1 MGSVGSS
8 RRYWVVGWRGFL
20 VITYINKDS
29 FLVSRVFMV
38 MGNQVGIGRLLY
50 KVVGYFVFCKQFG
63 GPG

>member
-29 FLVSRVFMV
+29 FLVSRVFMS
-38 MGNQVGIGRLLY
+38 MGQQAGFERIVY
-50 KVVGYFVFCKQFG
+50 KVVGYFVFWKRISG
-63 GPG
+63 AG